1 MRRIYLIKLFT
12 HTDLDGVGCAILA
25 KLAFGEDVDI
35 EYCDYDNVN
44 EKVKEYLNTNDD
56 SLSYIYITDISV
68 DESTAKLLDERGG
81 VCLLDHHPTALEL
94 NKYSWCKVMVED
106 LNGLKTSG
114 TKMFYHWLGMNRCLN
129 EDSENNK
136 SLDRFTDLVRDYDT
150 WRWSTLGEDGL
161 ICKQINDLLYLYG
174 RNRFI
179 TWCISEI
186 FDNVFPRLYAADELA
201 LKIKQN
207 EIDEYIKEKDHE
219 MLTAPMCGYVCGF
232 VFAEKYFS
240 ELGNRLCQIH
250 PEIDFVSMIDMDG
263 TVSYRTV
270 KENIDLG
277 KDVAKLF
284 GGGGHPKAAGSQFS
298 DKIKLETIKNIFGR

>member
-1 MRRIYLIKLFT
+1 MIKLFT

-25 KLAFGEDVDI
+25 KLVFGEDVDI
-35 EYCDYDNVN
+35 EYCDYNNVN
-44 EKVKEYLNTNDD
+44 EKVKYYLDTNDD

-68 DESTAKLLDERGG
+68 NEETAKLLDERGG
-81 VCLLDHHPTALEL
+81 VYLLDHHPTALEL

-114 TKMFYHWLGMNRCLN
+114 TKMFYHWLGINGCLDG
-129 EDSENNK
+129 ELENNK
-136 SLDRFTDLVRDYDT
+136 SLGKFAELVRDYDT
-150 WRWSTLGEDGL
+150 WRWSTLGEDGF
-161 ICKQINDLLYLYG
+161 ICKQVNDLLYLYG
-174 RNRFI
+174 RDRFI

-186 FDNVFPRLYAADELA
+186 YDNVFPRLYASDELV

-207 EIDEYIKEKDHE
+207 EIDEYIKEKDKK
-219 MLTAPMCGYVCGF
+219 MITSSMSGYVCGF

-240 ELGNRLCQIH
+240 ELGNKLCQMH
-250 PEIDFVSMIDMDG
+250 PDIDFVAMIDMDG

-270 KENIDLG
+270 KEDIDLG

-298 DKIKLETIKNIFGR
+298 EEIKLNVIENIFS